1 MALTQETIKAIRTNE
16 NLHLSLSQAKGCKI
30 SSVAYGIRFNYQWL
44 SKSPY
49 IELIAAALGKEVKE
63 CVE

>member
-1 MALTQETIKAIRTNE
+1 MALTKETIKAIRTNE

-49 IELIAAALGKEVKE
+49 IELIAAAIGKPIEE

>member
-16 NLHLSLSQAKGCKI
+16 SLHLSLSQAKGCKI

-49 IELIAAALGKEVKE
+49 IELIAEALGKEVKE

>member
-1 MALTQETIKAIRTNE
+1 MALNKETISAIRNNE
-16 NLHLSLSQAKGCKI
+16 SLHLSLSQAKGCKI

-49 IELIAAALGKEVKE
+49 IEMIAASLGKEANE

>member
-49 IELIAAALGKEVKE
+49 IDIIAAALGKEVKE

>member
-16 NLHLSLSQAKGCKI
+16 ALHLSLSQAKGCKI